1 MERLYSRKRYLRE
14 TRKLEKYKEL
24 SRRIRKEDK
33 RRRSKM
39 SRKEK
44 RKAEGNRDGI
54 ESRSKGV

>member
-14 TRKLEKYKEL
+14 TRKLEKCKEL
-24 SRRIRKEDK
+24 SRRIRKKDK